1 MASERRGAILGCQPH
16 EAPQYSRYLGCGVAA
31 TRRSNEMC
39 PERMG
44 EWQVTS
50 TGLVE
55 MEEAVAVGMVI
66 RWMLEV
72 SPGYGY
78 SPPLWW

>member
-1 MASERRGAILGCQPH
+1 M
-16 EAPQYSRYLGCGVAA
+16 
-31 TRRSNEMC
+31 RRSNEMC